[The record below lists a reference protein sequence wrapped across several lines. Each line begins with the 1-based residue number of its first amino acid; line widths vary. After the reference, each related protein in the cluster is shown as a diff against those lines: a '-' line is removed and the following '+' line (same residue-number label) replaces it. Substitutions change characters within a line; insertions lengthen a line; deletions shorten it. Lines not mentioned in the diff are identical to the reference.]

1 MSNWNPVTHPFRA
14 MWIVNTDAPGLH
26 GWSAYVVGCYATE
39 NEARTALFADRPRRI
54 RYGQVD
60 RALNPATWQKNGG
73 WARVGARVYPPVLDN
88 GHVIA
93 YKRALRKA

>member
-39 NEARTALFADRPRRI
+39 NEARTALFADRPRRML
-54 RYGQVD
+54 RPSGP
-60 RALNPATWQKNGG
+60 RAEPGDVAEKRRL
-73 WARVGARVYPPVLDN
+73 GASRRPRLSP
-88 GHVIA
+88 
-93 YKRALRKA
+93 RTR